1 MRALVITEYGGPE
14 VLKVEERPDPPQPGP
29 GEVRVRV
36 KAAGINFADL
46 MARVGLYE
54 DAPKAPCVV
63 GYEFGGE
70 VESVGEGVTEYKP
83 GQRVLGGCRFGGYA
97 ELVTTPENAL
107 VPLPDDWSYEE
118 GAALPV
124 HYATAYAGIVRYG
137 SLAPGER
144 VLLHAAAGGVGIAA
158 TQIAKLAGAGEI
170 YGTAS
175 GSKHDAIRGF
185 GVDHPIDYTEQ
196 DFRKEVRRIA
206 GGKDPLDLVM
216 DAVGGSSFRKSWSLL
231 GAGGRL
237 VCFGASS
244 VMSGEKRSVRTIARM
259 VATTPIFHPMPMMQ
273 TSRSV
278 IGLNML
284 KLWDAKGTLDEYIQP
299 LRRWMDEGKIRPVV
313 AEAFP
318 LERGADAHR
327 YMGERRNIGKVVLT
341 V

>member
-1 MRALVITEYGGPE
+1 MRALVITKHGGPE
-14 VLKVEERPDPPQPGP
+14 VLKVEERPDPKPGP
-29 GEVRVRV
+29 GEVLVRVR
-36 KAAGINFADL
+36 AAGINFADL
-46 MARVGLYE
+46 MARVGLYD
-54 DAPKAPCVV
+54 DAPKPPCVV
-63 GYEFGGE
+63 GYEFGGD
-70 VESVGEGVTEYKP
+70 VEAVGERVTEYTP
-83 GQRVLGGCRFGGYA
+83 GQRVFGGCRFGGYA
-97 ELVTTPENAL
+97 ELVATPENAL

-137 SLAPGER
+137 SLAGGER

-158 TQIAKLAGAGEI
+158 TQIAKLVGAGEI

-185 GVDHPIDYTEQ
+185 GVDHPIDYRKQ
-196 DFRKEVRRIA
+196 DFRSEVRRIS
-206 GGKDPLDLVM
+206 GDKQPLDLVM

-273 TSRSV
+273 TSRAV

-284 KLWDAKGTLDEYIQP
+284 KLWDAKGSLDEYVQP
-299 LRRWMDEGKIRPVV
+299 LRGWIDEGKIRPVV

-327 YMGERRNIGKVVLT
+327 YMGERKNVGKVVLT
-341 V
+341 L